1 MVDVDSIEVVVAH
14 GDGATLRVG
23 AVFLKIDADQ
33 TRTDV
38 EVKAMAR
45 APVPTPHILW
55 REPLVLGTRH
65 GPRDGTRPPR
75 RAVYRILGGVGRGG
89 CHRPGAARRA
99 AATLARPEP
108 RGAWIAPGPGVR
120 MARRKRRPSRRRG
133 QTQPPTCRDCTQ
145 AVDTGIYS

>member
-14 GDGATLRVG
+14 GDRATLRVG
-23 AVFLKIDADQ
+23 DVFLKIDADQ

-45 APVPTPHILW
+45 APVPTPH
-55 REPLVLGTRH
+55 PLARTTCARTRH

-75 RAVYRILGGVGRGG
+75 RADYRNLGGVGRGG

-108 RGAWIAPGPGVR
+108 RGACIA
-120 MARRKRRPSRRRG
+120 S
-133 QTQPPTCRDCTQ
+133 
-145 AVDTGIYS
+145 DT

>member
-14 GDGATLRVG
+14 GDRATLRVG
-23 AVFLKIDADQ
+23 DVFLKIDADQ

-45 APVPTPHILW
+45 APVPTPYILW

-75 RAVYRILGGVGRGG
+75 RADYRNLGGVGRGG
-89 CHRPGAARRA
+89 CHRRGAARRA
-99 AATLARPEP
+99 AAPLAGRDP
-108 RGAWIAPGPGVR
+108 RAVCIASAP
-120 MARRKRRPSRRRG
+120 
-133 QTQPPTCRDCTQ
+133 
-145 AVDTGIYS
+145 

>member
-14 GDGATLRVG
+14 GDRATLRVG
-23 AVFLKIDADQ
+23 DVFLKIDADQ

-45 APVPTPHILW
+45 APVPTPYILW

-75 RAVYRILGGVGRGG
+75 RADYRNLGGVGRGG
-89 CHRPGAARRA
+89 CHPPGRVRRPAATPARPGPRA
-99 AATLARPEP
+99 ACLP
-108 RGAWIAPGPGVR
+108 
-120 MARRKRRPSRRRG
+120 
-133 QTQPPTCRDCTQ
+133 
-145 AVDTGIYS
+145 